1 MPEIWQR
8 KISRRRFLQASGLT
22 VLAVACGGKG
32 VETLRPSGTGG
43 VPAVEFLEPST
54 KLSGDL
60 KILVWEHFVPRHD
73 KWFDPFA
80 KEWGRRVGVNVTVD
94 HINVTDVPARI
105 ASEISAGSGHDIL
118 QYIAPLAQYEPS
130 VVDLTDL
137 TQEAEQKYGKQVEVC
152 KKSSFNPTTN
162 KFFAYAPGWV
172 PDPGDY
178 RKSLWE
184 QVGLPNGPTTYDEL
198 LQGGSDIKSK
208 MGVQMGIGM
217 SQEIDSN
224 MAGRALLWSFGA
236 AEQDENEN
244 VTINSPETVAAV
256 EYMTKLFK
264 GAMTDEIFSWNA
276 ASNNQAL
283 IAGKASY
290 ILNSISAYRT
300 AQTTNP
306 QVAQDVLFSKALKGP
321 GGDGLV
327 AQHVM
332 YNYIVPQYSKS
343 VDAAKEFLLN
353 YTHNFSRVTW
363 ESELYDFPSFEKLS
377 PQRDSWLSNDP
388 FGSTPADKLTVLKD
402 ALDWSTNVGHRGPAS
417 AAIGEV
423 FATFIIP
430 NMFAEAA
437 RGESTPQEAVQKAE
451 RQIKQIFDKWRQK
464 GFIGG
469 GS

>member
-1 MPEIWQR
+1 
-8 KISRRRFLQASGLT
+8 
-22 VLAVACGGKG
+22 
-32 VETLRPSGTGG
+32 
-43 VPAVEFLEPST
+43 
-54 KLSGDL
+54 
-60 KILVWEHFVPRHD
+60 
-73 KWFDPFA
+73 
-80 KEWGRRVGVNVTVD
+80 
-94 HINVTDVPARI
+94 
-105 ASEISAGSGHDIL
+105 
-118 QYIAPLAQYEPS
+118 
-130 VVDLTDL
+130 
-137 TQEAEQKYGKQVEVC
+137 
-152 KKSSFNPTTN
+152 
-162 KFFAYAPGWV
+162 
-172 PDPGDY
+172 
-178 RKSLWE
+178 
-184 QVGLPNGPTTYDEL
+184 
-198 LQGGSDIKSK
+198 
-208 MGVQMGIGM
+208 
-217 SQEIDSN
+217 
-224 MAGRALLWSFGA
+224 
-236 AEQDENEN
+236 
-244 VTINSPETVAAV
+244 
-256 EYMTKLFK
+256 
-264 GAMTDEIFSWNA
+264 MTDEIFSWNA

-377 PQRDSWLSNDP
+377 PQRDNWLSNDP

-437 RGESTPQEAVQKAE
+437 RGQSTPQEAVQKAE